1 MLGFDASGTLTLRRC
16 VQGFV
21 DNFQMAKEKMQQAGQ
36 AAAQAGYEAVQSLQ
50 ETATRLGLKV
60 QMKAPVIVVPEKSTS
75 LNSLMLDLGQLTVS
89 NVFQLAGGQVVQRR
103 ARRPGEHEGRADLS
117 QAVQVGGSG
126 FCVSGLVGA
135 LVWGVTLCV
144 FGEGGGGGGVKGAGL
159 LVCVCA
165 FATVNALEMSVLLW
179 IRDVYQ

>member
-1 MLGFDASGTLTLRRC
+1 MDAGTVLGFDVSGTLTLRRC

-89 NVFQLAGGQVVQRR
+89 NVFQLAGGKSSSGVPAVLENMKVVLTSLK
-103 ARRPGEHEGRADLS
+103 LS
-117 QAVQVGGSG
+117 RWVEAG
-126 FCVSGLVGA
+126 FA
-135 LVWGVTLCV
+135 
-144 FGEGGGGGGVKGAGL
+144 
-159 LVCVCA
+159 
-165 FATVNALEMSVLLW
+165 
-179 IRDVYQ
+179 

>member
-1 MLGFDASGTLTLRRC
+1 MDAGTVLGFDASGTLTLRRC

-89 NVFQLAGGQVVQRR
+89 NVFQLAGGKSSSGVPAVLENMKVVLTSLK
-103 ARRPGEHEGRADLS
+103 LS
-117 QAVQVGGSG
+117 RWVEAG
-126 FCVSGLVGA
+126 FA
-135 LVWGVTLCV
+135 
-144 FGEGGGGGGVKGAGL
+144 
-159 LVCVCA
+159 
-165 FATVNALEMSVLLW
+165 
-179 IRDVYQ
+179 

>member
-1 MLGFDASGTLTLRRC
+1 MLTLHRC

-60 QMKAPVIVVPEKSTS
+60 HMKAPVIVVPEKSTS

-89 NVFQLAGGQVVQRR
+89 NVFQLAGGQSSSGVPAVLENMKVVLTSLK
-103 ARRPGEHEGRADLS
+103 LS
-117 QAVQVGGSG
+117 RWVEAG
-126 FCVSGLVGA
+126 FA
-135 LVWGVTLCV
+135 
-144 FGEGGGGGGVKGAGL
+144 
-159 LVCVCA
+159 
-165 FATVNALEMSVLLW
+165 
-179 IRDVYQ
+179 